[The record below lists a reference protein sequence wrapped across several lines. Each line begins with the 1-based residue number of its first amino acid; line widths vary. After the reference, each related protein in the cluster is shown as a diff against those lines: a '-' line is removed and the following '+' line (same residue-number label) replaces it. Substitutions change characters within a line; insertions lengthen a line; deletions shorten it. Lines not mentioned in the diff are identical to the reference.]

1 MKEIIK
7 SIWAKQKKD
16 IEDSSTIL
24 AVAVC
29 FEVYFSSF
37 SDAGFRSAIEHQVKF
52 LLVIVIGRLFVNVI
66 GWSKEKTEKVSQ
78 LGPNLAP
85 RSSIQLGSETTKVLK
100 EIEDKKDERTENGGS

>member
-85 RSSIQLGSETTKVLK
+85 RSSIRSETTKVLK

>member
-1 MKEIIK
+1 MKKIIK

-37 SDAGFRSAIEHQVKF
+37 SDAGFRSAIEGQVRF
-52 LLVIVIGRLFVNVI
+52 LLVVVIGRLIINIISEVVKFA
-66 GWSKEKTEKVSQ
+66 KERQ
-78 LGPNLAP
+78 RG
-85 RSSIQLGSETTKVLK
+85 
-100 EIEDKKDERTENGGS
+100 

>member
-16 IEDSSTIL
+16 IAGSSTIL

-52 LLVIVIGRLFVNVI
+52 LLVIVIGRLFIHVVGEI
-66 GWSKEKTEKVSQ
+66 LRFAKTKKEYKV
-78 LGPNLAP
+78 
-85 RSSIQLGSETTKVLK
+85 
-100 EIEDKKDERTENGGS
+100 